1 MSKPY
6 LHVLKECVIETGKNS
21 LRHLEGHIDAGSKAS
36 HKELVTFVDR
46 QNEQMAVQRIKEN
59 FPHHKIMGEE
69 SYTGEVFEPNDFT
82 WIIDPIDGTTNY
94 LHQKQ
99 SFAISIALYQNGQGI
114 CGAIYNPSTDEL
126 FWAEK
131 GSGAYLN
138 NKRLLMNSASVTL
151 TNSLISTYIRYDQE
165 EKELGFEKFVHY
177 IANESR
183 GIRMIGCGSLELA
196 YVASGRFNAYFSSLQ
211 KPWDFA
217 AGKLLIEEAGG
228 KITCLNGDLINAY
241 LPGSSIL
248 AASKELHQEIL
259 NISKTILYI

>member
-1 MSKPY
+1 MSNQF
-6 LHVLKECVIETGKNS
+6 LRVLKECVIEAGKNS
-21 LRHLEGHIDAGSKAS
+21 LQHIEGHMDAGSKAS

-46 QNEQMAVQRIKEN
+46 QNEQIVVQRIKEN
-59 FPHHKIMGEE
+59 FSHHKMMGEE
-69 SYTGEVFEPNDFT
+69 SYTGEVFEPNDFV
-82 WIIDPIDGTTNY
+82 WIVDPIDGTTNY

-99 SFAISIALYQNGQGI
+99 CFAISIALYQNGQGI

-138 NKRLLMNSASVTL
+138 NKRLLITSSSVGL
-151 TNSLISTYIRYDQE
+151 TNSLLSTFIRYDQKE
-165 EKELGFEKFVHY
+165 EELGFERFVHH
-177 IANESR
+177 IANVSR

-196 YVASGRFNAYFSSLQ
+196 YVACGRFNAYFSSLQ

-217 AGKLLIEEAGG
+217 AGKLVVEEAGG
-228 KITCLNGDLINAY
+228 TITCLNGDPIHTY
-241 LPGSSIL
+241 QSGSSIL

-259 NISKTILYI
+259 NISKRILYA

>member
-21 LRHLEGHIDAGSKAS
+21 LRHLEGNIDVGSKAS

-46 QNEQMAVQRIKEN
+46 QNEQMIIQRIKEH
-59 FPHHKIMGEE
+59 FPHHKMMGEE
-69 SYTGEVFEPNDFT
+69 SYTGETFESNDFV
-82 WIIDPIDGTTNY
+82 WIVDPIDGTTNY

-99 SFAISIALYQNGQGI
+99 TFAISIALYQNGQGI
-114 CGAIYNPSTDEL
+114 CGAVYNPSSDEL

-138 NKRLLMNSASVTL
+138 NKRLLMNSTSVAL
-151 TNSLISTYIRYDQE
+151 TDSLISTFIRYDQQ
-165 EKELGFEKFVHY
+165 EKRLGFERFVHR

-196 YVASGRFNAYFSSLQ
+196 YVACGRFDAYFSSFQ

-228 KITCLNGDLINAY
+228 SITCLNGDPIDIY
-241 LPGSSIL
+241 MTGSSIL
-248 AASKELHQEIL
+248 ASSKELHQEMV
-259 NISKTILYI
+259 NISRDVL

>member
-1 MSKPY
+1 MSNQY
-6 LHVLKECVIETGKNS
+6 LHVLKECVTETGINS
-21 LRHLEGHIDAGSKAS
+21 LRHLQGHVDVGSKAS

-46 QNEQMAVQRIKEN
+46 QNEQIVAQRIKET

-69 SYTGEVFEPNDFT
+69 SYAGEVIEANEHV
-82 WIIDPIDGTTNY
+82 WIVDPIDGTTNY

-99 SFAISIALYQNGQGI
+99 CFAISIALYQNGQGI
-114 CGAIYNPSTDEL
+114 CGAVYNPTTNEL

-138 NKRLLMNSASVTL
+138 DKRLLINSASVKL
-151 TNSLISTYIRYDQE
+151 INSLIATFIRYDQK
-165 EKELGFEKFVHY
+165 EKKLGFERFVHH

-196 YVASGRFNAYFSSLQ
+196 YVACGRFNAYFSSLQ

-217 AGKLLIEEAGG
+217 AGKLLVEEAGG
-228 KITCLNGDLINAY
+228 KITCLNGDPINAY
-241 LPGSSIL
+241 MPGSSIL
-248 AASKELHQEIL
+248 AASNELHQEIL
-259 NISKTILYI
+259 NISKKILYA

>member
-1 MSKPY
+1 MSKQY
-6 LHVLKECVIETGKNS
+6 LNVLKECVIETGKNS

-46 QNEQMAVQRIKEN
+46 QNEQMVVQRIKKD

-69 SYTGEVFEPNDFT
+69 SYTGEVFEPNDFI
-82 WIIDPIDGTTNY
+82 WIVDPIDGTTNY
-94 LHQKQ
+94 VHQKQ
-99 SFAISIALYQNGQGI
+99 CFAISIALYQNGRGI
-114 CGAIYNPSTDEL
+114 CGAVYNPSDDEL

-138 NKRLLMNSASVTL
+138 NKRLLMNSSSVAL
-151 TNSLISTYIRYDQE
+151 GNSLISTYIRYDQN
-165 EKELGFEKFVHY
+165 EKKLGFESFVQH

-196 YVASGRFNAYFSSLQ
+196 YVACGRFNAYFSSLQ

-217 AGKLLIEEAGG
+217 AGKLLVEEAGG
-228 KITCLNGDLINAY
+228 KITCLNGDQINIH
-241 LPGSSIL
+241 LSGSSIL
-248 AASKELHQEIL
+248 AASMELHQEIL
-259 NISKTILYI
+259 DISKRILYT